1 MYFTRQIAGIRWK
14 LLGLAALLWPL
25 AQGAV
30 AAQRQSDTRANP
42 TSQVD
47 EANDTKLNSTLPR
60 APVLT
65 IRVECGNP
73 AARVKSIA
81 DGLKLVG
88 NLHQAVLLI
97 SGTCHEDVVIQGL
110 DNITLQ
116 GNPTATIDGGSDPNV
131 GTVEITG
138 SQIIALNNLTITG
151 GGEGVGCIGES
162 FCLLTQVTI
171 QNSLGDGAG
180 VGRGSHLEITDSVI
194 QNNADVGLGVGF
206 GSAAFFGGSIT
217 GNGSDGVS
225 MRNGSFF
232 GTGPGNL
239 IPNVTIQN
247 NAGNG
252 IRTTLHNTINLQ
264 SAVISGNAVDG
275 VTLQMGSALNVF
287 ASSITNNGGHQVRI
301 GDLSVARF
309 PGLASSTI
317 TGSNYPD
324 VVCDPQ
330 FSTTRNIGNLV
341 GTTTNC
347 PAELPPTP

>member
-1 MYFTRQIAGIRWK
+1 MK
-14 LLGLAALLWPL
+14 LRLVRLTFGTIPLVILAVLTLPLGAYAQSDSRLGQGLTESLALLPK
-25 AQGAV
+25 GSAV
-30 AAQRQSDTRANP
+30 AQPSAIQI
-42 TSQVD
+42 
-47 EANDTKLNSTLPR
+47 
-60 APVLT
+60 PVQ
-65 IRVECGNP
+65 CGSS
-73 AARVKSIA
+73 AARIKSIA

-88 NLHQAVLLI
+88 NLHPAVLLI

-116 GNPTATIDGGSDPNV
+116 GNPTATIDGGSDPDV
-131 GTVEITG
+131 GSVEITG

-171 QNSLGDGAG
+171 QNSFGDGAG

-225 MRNGSFF
+225 MRNGSLFA
-232 GTGPGNL
+232 TGPGNL

-252 IRTTLHNTINLQ
+252 IRTTLHNTVNLQ
-264 SAVISGNAVDG
+264 SAVINGNAVDG
-275 VTLQMGSALNVF
+275 VTLQLGSALNMF
-287 ASSITNNGGHQVRI
+287 ESSITNNGGHQVRI

-309 PGLASSTI
+309 PGVASNAIS
-317 TGSNYPD
+317 GSNYPD

-330 FSTTRNIGNLV
+330 FSTTRNIRNLV

-347 PAELPPTP
+347 AAELPPTP